1 MVAVGMGEQ
10 DLANIIRG
18 DIYELQICLDIL
30 WARSRVHQ
38 YNPLGCV
45 DQAAVRAPLG
55 MYKSGDTAGDFV
67 LFHGSWLGFKKTGQC
82 LQVPLLYI
90 NSIIRKL
97 AQSIG
102 SGFPKNNIAGKGD
115 SIWLPSPC

>member
-67 LFHGSWLGFKKTGQC
+67 LFHKIWMGFHNNRTV
-82 LQVPLLYI
+82 LSSA
-90 NSIIRKL
+90 SIVHQIL
-97 AQSIG
+97 S
-102 SGFPKNNIAGKGD
+102 
-115 SIWLPSPC
+115 LPCYL